1 MGLHGRFLARHA
13 AGGGGAVGF
22 GVAWGVA
29 GAVGSGV
36 DWGVV
41 ADVGSGVAGGV
52 AADVGAGVAGGVGEG
67 VAGSGPPSS
76 HEHVSDGVGLGTSQ
90 EQ

>member
-1 MGLHGRFLARHA
+1 MQE

-36 DWGVV
+36 DW
-41 ADVGSGVAGGV
+41 GV

>member
-1 MGLHGRFLARHA
+1 MQE

-22 GVAWGVA
+22 GVA

-36 DWGVV
+36 AWGVV

-76 HEHVSDGVGLGTSQ
+76 HEHVSDGVGLGAAQ